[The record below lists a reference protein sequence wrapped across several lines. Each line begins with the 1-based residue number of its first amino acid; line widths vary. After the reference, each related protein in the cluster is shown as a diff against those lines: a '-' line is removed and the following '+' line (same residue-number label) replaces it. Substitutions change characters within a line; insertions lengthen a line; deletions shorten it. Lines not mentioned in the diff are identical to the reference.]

1 MENNNKILMIAA
13 TPFFSDRGCHIRIYN
28 EIKYLNKNNIEVILC
43 TYHLGYNP
51 PGIDET
57 KIKRIINVP
66 WYKKITPGASWG
78 KIYLDFLL
86 FILSFKEYL
95 KIKPRIIH
103 AHLYEGLVIAWLIK
117 IFTFSKVKIIF
128 DCQGSLAEE
137 MYQYTLHKNRLFKIF
152 YFIFFIIEKVSLF
165 MPDKI
170 LCSSRNSFDFIKN
183 KYNISENKIDILDDG
198 ADNEMFK
205 KVTVEEKI
213 KVRNEYKI
221 SDDATV
227 IIYTGSMARAKGVN
241 ELLLVLPELIK
252 KDNKLTFVFAG
263 YGELEKYFKD
273 KHSEYIKNGNII
285 FIGRFS
291 YFTLPKILSLADYA
305 IEPKKNSSESSG
317 KLLNYIAAGLP
328 VICFENEFNYN
339 LLKDSK
345 LVIKDFID
353 ILIVISEKEEKINI
367 FGVYYDDI
375 IKKLIN
381 TYFELK

>member
-1 MENNNKILMIAA
+1 M
-13 TPFFSDRGCHIRIYN
+13 
-28 EIKYLNKNNIEVILC
+28 
-43 TYHLGYNP
+43 
-51 PGIDET
+51 
-57 KIKRIINVP
+57 
-66 WYKKITPGASWG
+66 
-78 KIYLDFLL
+78 
-86 FILSFKEYL
+86 
-95 KIKPRIIH
+95 
-103 AHLYEGLVIAWLIK
+103 
-117 IFTFSKVKIIF
+117 KIIF

-165 MPDKI
+165 MPNKI
-170 LCSSRNSFDFIKN
+170 LCSSKNSFDFIKN

-198 ADNEMFK
+198 IDDELFK
-205 KVTVEEKI
+205 KITTEEKT
-213 KVRNEYKI
+213 KARNEYKI
-221 SDDATV
+221 PDDATV
-227 IIYTGSMARAKGVN
+227 IIYTGSMARAKGVD
-241 ELLLVLPELIK
+241 ELLLALPEIIK
-252 KDNKLTFVFAG
+252 KDNKLTFIFAG
-263 YGELEKYFKD
+263 YGELEKYFKN
-273 KHSEYIKNGNII
+273 KYSEYIKSGNII

-291 YFTLPKILSLADYA
+291 YFTLPKILALADYA

-367 FGVYYDDI
+367 FGVYYNDI

-381 TYFELK
+381 TYFELE